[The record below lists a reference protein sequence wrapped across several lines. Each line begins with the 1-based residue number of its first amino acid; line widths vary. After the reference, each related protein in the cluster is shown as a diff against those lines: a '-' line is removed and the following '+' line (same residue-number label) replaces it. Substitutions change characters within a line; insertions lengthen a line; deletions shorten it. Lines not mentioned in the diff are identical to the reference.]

1 MKEPMARVRIVG
13 LKAELL
19 PAIRALHEL
28 GCVQIDARLN
38 DAAARVAPLRLDPQ
52 TIHTQEEI
60 AYLVTRTES
69 LLSLLDPHGEVPLP
83 DAAMEEEDC
92 LETTRLRLGSVI
104 NQAQELARRR
114 EALQAELAALPRY
127 EKILR
132 KLSPLVP
139 SGAHAPDSASMVV
152 LVNRSQRWVLD
163 KAAQQVRELAG
174 EQGELAS
181 VFCTAEDVSD
191 DMRAMLIVAPRA
203 QIAALENV
211 LGQGNIARMEL
222 PEAYA
227 GQSPDVAVAALT
239 QRLAAIPKELTEV
252 ETHLAALA
260 QVWAPRLHRWRR
272 CLRNRLDEINVLPRL
287 GETDYTFVLLG
298 WTPRRELARVQGAL
312 DEAVGTAVLVE
323 SLPLSEAEQEAEP
336 VALVNPG
343 AARPFQ
349 SLVRLLAFPSLAD
362 IDPTPLMA
370 VFLPLFFGMIL
381 GDVGYGLLLL
391 AGGLLGLR
399 RVRQPGVLRDL
410 LQILTFGAG
419 WAIFFGLL
427 YGETF
432 GTLGEK
438 LGQHALW
445 LPRTDPRNVLALL
458 IFALAVG
465 AAHVTLGVGIGVWEA
480 WRQRSRSHLLERG
493 GMLVGLIG
501 LFLATT
507 VLVNW
512 LPRGLMTP
520 ALALTIVGIV
530 LLGASHGWL
539 GVLLGPLEFIGL
551 LGNILS
557 YLRIAAVGLAS
568 VYVAMVANELAG
580 SLGSLIVGVLV
591 AVLIHALNLVL
602 GAFSPTIHSLRLH
615 YVEFFRKFYTG
626 GGRPFEPFR
635 VRGGE

>member
-1 MKEPMARVRIVG
+1 MKQPMARVRIVG
-13 LKAELL
+13 LKAQLL

-38 DAAARVAPLRLDPQ
+38 DDIARVAPLRLDPQ
-52 TIHTQEEI
+52 TIHTQEEL
-60 AYLVTRTES
+60 AYLATRCDS
-69 LLSLLDPHGEVPLP
+69 LLSLLDPHGDVPP
-83 DAAMEEEDC
+83 TSAAAEDEDC
-92 LETTRLRLGSVI
+92 LEAARQRLGSVAT
-104 NQAQELARRR
+104 QAQTLAQRR
-114 EALQAELAALPRY
+114 EALQAERAALPRY
-127 EKILR
+127 EKTLR

-139 SGAHAPDSASMVV
+139 AQARAADSASMVV

-163 KAAQQVRELAG
+163 KAAQQVRDLVG
-174 EQGELAS
+174 EQAEM
-181 VFCTAEDVSD
+181 VEEDVSD
-191 DMRAMLIVAPRA
+191 EMRAMLIVAPRA
-203 QIAALENV
+203 QIAALEQL

-227 GQSPDVAVAALT
+227 GQPPDVAVAALT
-239 QRLAAIPKELTEV
+239 QRLAAIPKELAEV
-252 ETHLAALA
+252 ESHLAALA
-260 QVWAPRLHRWRR
+260 QIWAPRLQRWRR
-272 CLRNRLDEINVLPRL
+272 CLHNRLDEINVLPRL

-298 WTPRRELARVQGAL
+298 WTPRHEVARVQAAL
-312 DEAVGTAVLVE
+312 GEVMETAVLVE
-323 SLPLSEAEQEAEP
+323 SLPLSQAEKEAAP
-336 VALVNPG
+336 VALVNP
-343 AARPFQ
+343 ALARPFQ
-349 SLVRLLAFPSLAD
+349 SLVRLLAFPSYGD

-399 RVRQPGVLRDL
+399 RVRRPGVLRDL

-432 GTLGEK
+432 ATLGEK
-438 LGQHALW
+438 MGQHALW
-445 LPRTDPRNVLALL
+445 LPRTDPRNILALL

-465 AAHVTLGVGIGVWEA
+465 AAHVTLGLGIGVWEA

-493 GMLVGLIG
+493 GMLVGLSG

-520 ALALTIVGIV
+520 ALALTMVGIV

-580 SLGSLIVGVLV
+580 GLGSLIVGVLV

-635 VRGGE
+635 VRGASSE